1 MSQDTKNGL
10 YRIQSLGDTKENWEK
25 SDLVLLEREIAYEI
39 DTGHYKIGDGTKTW
53 NELEYSSVGQYNK
66 DTNQEI
72 LGEIFNNYQNNKAY
86 HYSHAEGDNTKA
98 LGIASHAEGKNTKTL
113 GDYSHAEGNNTYS
126 LSQDS
131 HATGDSTIAGSKGY
145 NIRSISVSNGTATIT
160 LKSALSDD
168 IPINTLCTIRGN
180 IEVCG
185 CKFTKRVSNTQI
197 QVSNVPNN
205 LDLARIPII
214 GTPVPDESAYPHDVE
229 NYIVFAGYP
238 QYGDKDIGFAS
249 YAGGYGTYTQGREAF
264 AAGRENKVIGQY
276 GVAFGRENLVGHAA
290 FSNGRENQALGTHSH
305 TEGAYN
311 KALGD
316 NTHVEGYENRATGD
330 NAHAEGYSVEALGG
344 NSHAEGWDTVA
355 GGTASHAEGCETIA
369 SGENSHAEGY
379 GTLASSNY
387 AHAEGY
393 SSKAEAY
400 AAHAEGGSIASGN
413 YSHAEGQTWA
423 TADHA
428 HAEGYKSAAN
438 GTISHAEGQETVA
451 SGNISHAEGYKTQAL
466 GAGAHAEGQETVASG
481 VDAHAEGRGTKSL
494 GNYSH
499 AEGYSTTAGTV
510 DENNQPKNHYAH
522 AEGYMT
528 TASGAGSHAEG
539 QNTFANGAVS
549 HVEGKET
556 IANGN
561 YQHVQGK
568 FNNHTALDSKGREF
582 AHVVGGGED
591 DDHRKNIH
599 TIDWDGNAYYAGVV
613 ECAGIKTITDIITLN
628 PELLAGKN
636 INQEPYIS
644 YNRDVMTW
652 GTMGDGSTTRWYQIM
667 PYNNADIYDIDV
679 SLAPLDLSKFEP
691 KDYGQAVKDYTAMK
705 EAFDNA
711 QFIGATNKQGDKN
724 LNLLIS
730 TGEIP
735 TINIELL
742 VKVNRKI

>member
-1 MSQDTKNGL
+1 MSQETKNRL
-10 YRIQSLGDTKENWEK
+10 VRIQSLGDTKENWEK
-25 SDLVLLEREIAYEI
+25 SDLIILNREIAYEI

-53 NELEYSSVGQYNK
+53 NELEYSSIGQYTPGAHGNF
-66 DTNQEI
+66 
-72 LGEIFNNYQNNKAY
+72 GEIFNDYENNTAAFLA
-86 HYSHAEGDNTKA
+86 HAEGKNTSA
-98 LGIASHAEGKNTKTL
+98 LGEASHTEGKNTGTDGIASHAEGYGTTAIGN
-113 GDYSHAEGNNTYS
+113 YSHAEGNNTKA
-126 LSQDS
+126 LSEDS

-145 NIRSISVSNGTATIT
+145 NINSISVNNGVATIV

-185 CKFTKRVSNTQI
+185 CKFTKKVSNTQI

-214 GTPVPDESAYPHDVE
+214 GTPVPDESVYPHDVE

-238 QYGDKDIGFAS
+238 QHGDKDIGFAS

-316 NTHVEGYENRATGD
+316 NTHVEGYENRAAGN

-344 NSHAEGWDTVA
+344 NSHAEGWNTVA
-355 GGTASHAEGCETIA
+355 GGTASHAEGCETTA

-393 SSKAEAY
+393 GSKAEAY
-400 AAHAEGGSIASGN
+400 AAHAEGGSIASSS

-423 TADHA
+423 TANHA
-428 HAEGYKSAAN
+428 HSEGYKSAAS
-438 GTISHAEGQETVA
+438 GTISHAEGQETIA
-451 SGNISHAEGYKTQAL
+451 SGNISHAEGYKSIAS

-481 VDAHAEGRGTKSL
+481 IDSHTEGRNTKSL

-499 AEGYSTTAGTV
+499 AEGYGTTAGTIK
-510 DENNQPKNHYAH
+510 ENGESDDSYAH
-522 AEGYMT
+522 AEGRNT
-528 TASGAGSHAEG
+528 VASGKYSHAEG
-539 QNTFANGAVS
+539 DG
-549 HVEGKET
+549 T
-556 IANGN
+556 IASGK
-561 YQHVQGK
+561 YQHVQGA
-568 FNNHTALDSKGREF
+568 FNIEDPNGLTY
-582 AHVVGGGED
+582 AHIIGGGTD
-591 DDHRKNIH
+591 DTNRKNIH
-599 TIDWDGNAYYAGVV
+599 TVDWKGNAYYKGVITCAGV
-613 ECAGIKTITDIITLN
+613 KTITDIITLK
-628 PELLAGKN
+628 PELLMGKD
-636 INQEPYIS
+636 IKEEPYIS
-644 YNRDVMTW
+644 YNKDVMTW
-652 GTMGDGSTTRWYQIM
+652 GTMGDGSTNRWYQIM
-667 PYNNADIYDIDV
+667 QYNDADVYDIDV
-679 SLAPLDLSKFEP
+679 SLAPLDLTKMTLNN
-691 KDYGQAVKDYTAMK
+691 YMTMK

-730 TGEIP
+730 TGDIP
-735 TINIELL
+735 TINI
-742 VKVNRKI
+742 